1 VLEAPTQNGRVR
13 GTVEVRATA
22 TPEHASHVVRFQ
34 RSVDGGPFTTIGTDD
49 SSPAYTVFD
58 DTSGL
63 PDGASVTYRAVLT
76 YAAGETATSDTR
88 TVTIVQAQVT
98 TAVVHYNRPAGDYA
112 DWGLHLWGEAIADSV
127 AASVGWDKPWQ
138 RSGTDAFGAVYE
150 IPLKDDTKPVNFIM
164 HRPSGD
170 SVPATREPGGDRS
183 FVPLEH
189 PQIWLRQGDA
199 AVYFTP
205 PAP

>member
-1 VLEAPTQNGRVR
+1 
-13 GTVEVRATA
+13 
-22 TPEHASHVVRFQ
+22 
-34 RSVDGGPFTTIGTDD
+34 
-49 SSPAYTVFD
+49 VFD

-76 YAAGETATSDTR
+76 YAPGETVTSDTR
-88 TVTIVQAQVT
+88 TVTIVQAQVA

-112 DWGLHLWGEAIADSV
+112 DWGLHLWGDAIADSV
-127 AASVGWDKPWQ
+127 AASVAWDKPWQ

-170 SVPATREPGGDRS
+170 SVPSTREPGGDRS

-199 AVYFTP
+199 AVYFAP